1 MPTESLDFIDNSNI
15 LGEHLGNRNLHLNK
29 HGHLVLGNDFIK
41 CLRSS
46 FWVLDDFLCVRAFQ
60 TQSMDVCGINSFTNY
75 VSEKSVRVIR
85 QENSNHIIFVHVN
98 IKSLRNKFDLLANQ
112 IIRNVDVLVISETKL
127 DVSFLMS
134 NLKSLVSRP
143 L

>member
-1 MPTESLDFIDNSNI
+1 
-15 LGEHLGNRNLHLNK
+15 
-29 HGHLVLGNDFIK
+29 
-41 CLRSS
+41 
-46 FWVLDDFLCVRAFQ
+46 
-60 TQSMDVCGINSFTNY
+60 MDVCGINSFTNY
-75 VSEKSVRVIR
+75 VSEKSLRVIR